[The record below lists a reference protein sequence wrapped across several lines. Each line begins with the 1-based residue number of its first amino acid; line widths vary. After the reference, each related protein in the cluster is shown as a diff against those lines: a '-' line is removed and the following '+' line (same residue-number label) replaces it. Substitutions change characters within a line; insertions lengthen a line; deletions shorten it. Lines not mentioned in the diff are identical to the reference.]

1 MRKIDLT
8 GQRFG
13 RLIVE
18 CQTKHHGE
26 KIAWIC
32 KCDCGK
38 TTEVTTDKLR
48 SGNTISCGC
57 HRKEL
62 RLKHGLCGTRLYII
76 WGNMVQRCTNPN
88 NNNYPKYGG
97 RGISIC
103 DDWRNDFQ
111 SFYNWAIA
119 NGYSDGLQ
127 IDRINNDGDYEP
139 GNCRWVT
146 AVNNLNNT
154 SRNVIITHN
163 GETHTVSEWAR
174 ITGINEKTMRNRIK
188 SGKPPE
194 KVFKK

>member
-1 MRKIDLT
+1 MRKIDLI

-13 RLIVE
+13 RLLVVS
-18 CQTKHHGE
+18 QTKHHGE

-38 TTEVTTDKLR
+38 NTEVTTSKLR
-48 SGNTISCGC
+48 NGNTVSCGC
-57 HRKEL
+57 HRDEIKK
-62 RLKHGLCGTRLYII
+62 KHGLWGTRLYII
-76 WGNMVQRCTNPN
+76 WGNMVQRCTNSN
-88 NNNYPKYGG
+88 NNNYPNYGG

-103 DDWRNDFQ
+103 DEWRNDFK

-119 NGYSDGLQ
+119 NGYSDNLQ

-139 GNCRWVT
+139 GNCRWLT
-146 AVNNLNNT
+146 AINNLNNT
-154 SRNVIITHN
+154 SRSVIIRHN
-163 GETHTVSEWAR
+163 GETHTVSEWTR

-194 KVFKK
+194 EVLKK